1 PSTALTGAL
10 QIAERI
16 REQVKAEAVVWQE
29 QPIWLTVS
37 IGVASLKIDS
47 SITPDLIVRQA
58 DAALYRAKNEG
69 RDRTCWS
76 TESGTPQP

>member
-1 PSTALTGAL
+1 MARPSDLVSRYGGEEFAVLLPSTALTGAL

-47 SITPDLIVRQA
+47 SITPDLIVR
-58 DAALYRAKNEG
+58 
-69 RDRTCWS
+69 
-76 TESGTPQP
+76 

>member
-1 PSTALTGAL
+1 MLLPSTALTGAL
-10 QIAERI
+10 HIAERI

-47 SITPDLIVRQA
+47 SITPDLIVR
-58 DAALYRAKNEG
+58 
-69 RDRTCWS
+69 
-76 TESGTPQP
+76 